1 MTRTLKSE
9 PLRKPSVPVP
19 VLIQPWGDRVW
30 FHFTDEETETQK
42 HCLPKASQLIVNELE
57 FELRSPLEGV
67 GSQPCVAIGDKICE
81 SAQGDSQAAP
91 TSWSLGRSLAPLI
104 VV

>member
-1 MTRTLKSE
+1 MTQTLMSE
-9 PLRKPSVPVP
+9 PLHKPSVPMP
-19 VLIQPWGDRVW
+19 VLLQPWGDRVW

-42 HCLPKASQLIVNELE
+42 HHLPKASRLIVNELE

-67 GSQPCVAIGDKICE
+67 GSQPCK